1 MLARKLEFWLPSA
14 TVTVYFAALCHGDRL
29 ELRDAILESVG
40 TLVVG

>member
-1 MLARKLEFWLPSA
+1 MLTRKLEFWLASA
-14 TVTVYFAALCHGDRL
+14 TGIVYFAALCLGDRR